1 MKAMAGKISAL
12 SSMSSPAALNCRE
25 TINMVKVVQTTKSG
39 GIDVLKIVSVEL
51 NPPAGGEVL
60 LRQTA
65 IGVNLIDLY
74 HRTATEGQY
83 AIAHPAVLGVEA
95 AGDRKSGG
103 EGKSVSVRVAS
114 GGGRIIK
121 KKIKTKT

>member
-74 HRTATEGQY
+74 HRTDTERSEESRGGKECVSTCRSRWT
-83 AIAHPAVLGVEA
+83 AI
-95 AGDRKSGG
+95 RS
-103 EGKSVSVRVAS
+103 
-114 GGGRIIK
+114 K
-121 KKIKTKT
+121 KKT

>member
-1 MKAMAGKISAL
+1 MA
-12 SSMSSPAALNCRE
+12 SPAALNCRE

-83 AIAHPAVLGVEA
+83 AIAHPAVLGVE
-95 AGDRKSGG
+95 RS
-103 EGKSVSVRVAS
+103 EERRVGKECVRTCRS
-114 GGGRIIK
+114 RWSP
-121 KKIKTKT
+121 